1 MTIDRLALEESVAQ
15 TRAVA
20 FSGALP
26 VALFTHSP
34 LLAPRLTQ
42 GSVLPAR
49 LRTRDETG
57 GAFLETE
64 TGEDLFLKS
73 APPAEVSLGSALQ
86 VQVIAEARTGKAAR
100 VRLWRERHGPPPA
113 SPLETW
119 RAGLPGAQDHGWE
132 TAASAEIDAAFDEA
146 LSPLVTLPGGGR
158 LQIARTPALTAV
170 DVDTA
175 GRPRSGKPRAHALT
189 VNKEAAA
196 ETARQL
202 ALRGIG
208 GLAVI
213 DCIAPLSPE
222 TGKAV
227 KAAFLATF
235 RAICARKAEALAPS
249 PFGLMEAQLAWGPAP
264 LEDLLAGAHATALA
278 GLRQLEREARA
289 SPGDR
294 LHLDLP
300 PAAYETVKSALPALH
315 GALAAR
321 YGARLEVRCGARDQ
335 IEVHVP

>member
-1 MTIDRLALEESVAQ
+1 MTIDRLALEESVAE

-20 FSGALP
+20 FAGCLP

-42 GSVLPAR
+42 GSVFTAR
-49 LRTRDETG
+49 LRARDETG
-57 GAFLETE
+57 GAFLEAGS
-64 TGEDLFLKS
+64 GEDLFLKS
-73 APPAEVSLGSALQ
+73 APPTDVSLGNALQ
-86 VQVIAEARTGKAAR
+86 VQVIAEARAGKAAR
-100 VRLWRERHGPPPA
+100 VRLWREHHGAPPA
-113 SPLETW
+113 SPLEAW
-119 RAGLPGAQDHGWE
+119 RAGLPGAEGLSWE
-132 TAASAEIDAAFDEA
+132 TATSAEMDAAFDEA

-158 LQIARTPALTAV
+158 LQIAHTPALTAV

-175 GRPRSGKPRAHALT
+175 GRQRSGKALAHALT
-189 VNKEAAA
+189 VNQEAAA

-208 GLAVI
+208 GLAVL

-222 TGKAV
+222 TGKEV
-227 KAAFLATF
+227 KAAFLTAF
-235 RAICARKAEALAPS
+235 RAICARKVEALAPS
-249 PFGLMEAQLAWGPAP
+249 PFGLMEAQLAWGPTP
-264 LEDLLAGAHATALA
+264 LEELFAGPPAIALS

-289 SPGDR
+289 RAGDR
-294 LHLDLP
+294 LCLDLP
-300 PAAYETVKSALPALH
+300 PAAYETVKSARPALQ